1 MLVERRG
8 CTIRSDA
15 AVNRRREEQQRMT
28 RSFNITKKEVW
39 IAYQAVR
46 ANRGSAGVDGQSI
59 EEFEGNL
66 TDNLYKLWNR
76 ISSGS
81 YLPPAVKRVEI
92 PKSNGTSRPLGIP
105 TVADR
110 IAQTV
115 IKNRLEPCV
124 EPHFHEDSYG
134 FRPGKSAHDAIEQAK
149 KRCWRDSWVLDVD
162 IKGFFESIDHT
173 LLMKAVSHFTTC
185 RVTLLYIYRWLTADV
200 VLMNGETTR
209 RTCGTPQGGVISPI
223 LANIF
228 LHFTFDRWMQRNF
241 PCIHFE
247 RYADDIVVHCRS
259 PKQVEMIQRGIE
271 ARFAQ
276 CHLELSPEKTKVVY
290 CKDSNRDGQ
299 FSETSFD
306 FLGYTFRPRSVRDRR
321 GAFFV
326 SFSPA
331 VSRKALTA
339 MRERLRRLPLLRS
352 VFSAEFEEVAAVLN
366 PIVRGWINYYG
377 KFRPSAL
384 SPLYRYLNDQL
395 ARWARRKFKFLHR
408 RKVRSGLWLRECYRR
423 QPSLFVHW
431 TVWRWMSE

>member
-1 MLVERRG
+1 
-8 CTIRSDA
+8 
-15 AVNRRREEQQRMT
+15 MT
-28 RSFNITKKEVW
+28 RSFNVTKKEVW
-39 IAYQAVR
+39 KAYRAVR
-46 ANRGSAGVDGQSI
+46 ANRGSAGIDGQSI
-59 EEFEGNL
+59 EEFEIDL
-66 TDNLYKLWNR
+66 KDNLYRLWNR
-76 ISSGS
+76 LSSGS
-81 YLPPAVKRVEI
+81 YFPPPVKRVEI
-92 PKSNGTSRPLGIP
+92 PKSNGKTRPLGIP

-124 EPHFHEDSYG
+124 EPYFHDDSYG
-134 FRPGKSAHDAIEQAK
+134 FRPGKSAHDAIQQAR

-162 IKGFFESIDHT
+162 IKGFFDSIDHA
-173 LLMKAVSHFTTC
+173 LLMKAVSQFTTC

-200 VLMNGETTR
+200 VLMNGEKTG
-209 RTCGTPQGGVISPI
+209 RTCGTPQGGVISPV

-228 LHFTFDRWMQRNF
+228 LHFTFDRWMQRNY

-259 PKQVEMIQRGIE
+259 QKQAEMIRSSLE
-271 ARFAQ
+271 TRLAR

-290 CKDSNRDGQ
+290 CKDSNRNGE

-321 GAFFV
+321 GTFFV

-352 VFSAEFEEVAAVLN
+352 VFSVELDEVARVIN
-366 PIVRGWINYYG
+366 PIVRGWLNYYG

-408 RKVRSGLWLRECYRR
+408 RKARSGHWLRECYRR

-431 TVWRWMSE
+431 TVWCWVSD